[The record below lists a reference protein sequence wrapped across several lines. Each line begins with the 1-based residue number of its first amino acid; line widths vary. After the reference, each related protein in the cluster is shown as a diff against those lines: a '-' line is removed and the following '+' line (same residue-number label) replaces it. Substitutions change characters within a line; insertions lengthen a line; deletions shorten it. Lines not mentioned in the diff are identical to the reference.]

1 MENSTNLKGGGAFA
15 HTPRPISNRP
25 SSRLNRGSPVRRRT
39 RLSTTVRTESRRKT
53 TSGAERSTE
62 SSNNGQ
68 TTGDHEKDA
77 KNSDARCS
85 SCNGIGR
92 MFEGGRI
99 R

>member
-1 MENSTNLKGGGAFA
+1 MENSTNLKGGGVRAYAAPDLEQTVIAVESGFA
-15 HTPRPISNRP
+15 
-25 SSRLNRGSPVRRRT
+25 G
-39 RLSTTVRTESRRKT
+39 STTVRTESRRKT

>member
-1 MENSTNLKGGGAFA
+1 MENSTNLKGGAFA
-15 HTPRPISNRP
+15 HTPRPISLRP

-53 TSGAERSTE
+53 TSGAERST

-85 SCNGIGR
+85 SCNGISR

>member
-1 MENSTNLKGGGAFA
+1 MENSTNLKGGGVRAYAAPDLAQTVIAVESGFA
-15 HTPRPISNRP
+15 
-25 SSRLNRGSPVRRRT
+25 G
-39 RLSTTVRTESRRKT
+39 STTNEAFYESRRKT
-53 TSGAERSTE
+53 TSGAERST

-85 SCNGIGR
+85 SCNGISR

>member
-1 MENSTNLKGGGAFA
+1 MENSTNLKGGGVRAYA
-15 HTPRPISNRP
+15 APDLEQTVIAVES
-25 SSRLNRGSPVRRRT
+25 VRRRT